1 MDPPAT
7 PTPSTRA
14 RWPSLSVRGT
24 LLLTIVVAVVLPAL
38 LVGGVDSWL
47 SRRTY
52 EPMIDR
58 NRGAV
63 MVLGAAVMT
72 EPAWTLS
79 EAGLQAAARRILDE
93 PSVCSVSVLD
103 LQPTRGPMTMS
114 LNRCPDATVGV
125 AREAPVQHE
134 GQQIARLRVVFDGG
148 EIDRVVAQRHDFMF
162 WLVAGQ
168 AALAL
173 LVPLGVLSLR
183 LLRPI
188 DHLKARASA
197 IVARTPLPQWPFDRA
212 DELGELADHLDDVH
226 QRSERLFEELET
238 KNAQLHQL
246 AMYDQLTGLP
256 NRRLFEDLFH
266 RHAALAQRT
275 GDAMALLFVDLDH
288 FKDVNDSHGHAAGDI
303 LLTTAAD
310 RLRGALRQGDVVCR
324 LGGDEFVV
332 LLAQAQPWEAVAQAA
347 RRLLAAVEAPFALP
361 GGDRVR
367 LSASIGI
374 ALLPHD
380 GDDLDTL
387 MRHADLAMYAAKDS
401 GRARYSFFHPDLRSS
416 LHERMAT
423 EAELVRAIEADE
435 LVLHYQPIVDAVTQQ
450 VRGLEALSRWQH
462 PSRGLLSPA
471 AFIGLAESTGL
482 IRELGRGSIERACAQ
497 MARWAAA
504 GPAAARVAVNLS
516 PLQLRDQ
523 QLPERVREALQRHG
537 IAPSALELELT
548 ETTVMAEGPATA
560 DVLAR
565 LRALGVHLV
574 LDDFGTGHSSLAV
587 LKRLRPDKLKID
599 RAFVRP
605 LPGGADDQ
613 ALIRAMVGMARALR
627 IEIVAEGVETP
638 EQRQALLDLGCRLQQ
653 GYLYGRPQP
662 PAERAPEWIERRDQ
676 ASAG

>member
-1 MDPPAT
+1 MSPPVPAPP
-7 PTPSTRA
+7 PTPR
-14 RWPSLSVRGT
+14 RWPALSLRGT
-24 LLLTIVVAVVLPAL
+24 VLLTIGVAVMLPAL
-38 LVGGVDSWL
+38 LVALVDTRL
-47 SRRTY
+47 SRDAFA
-52 EPMIDR
+52 PMVDR
-58 NRGAV
+58 NRSAV
-63 MVLGAAVMT
+63 LVLAAAVMT

-79 EAGLQAAARRILDE
+79 ERGLRAAAARILDE
-93 PSVCSVSVLD
+93 PSVCAVTVLD
-103 LQPTRGPMTMS
+103 LQPTRGPLTMS
-114 LNRCPDATVGV
+114 RNRCSEATPTV
-125 AREAPVQHE
+125 AREVAVQHE
-134 GQQIARLRVVFDGG
+134 GQQIARLRVLFDGG
-148 EIDRVVAQRHDFMF
+148 EVDRLVEQRHDFMF
-162 WLVAGQ
+162 WLVAVQ
-168 AALAL
+168 VALAL
-173 LVPLGVLSLR
+173 AVPLGVLSLR

-197 IVARTPLPQWPFDRA
+197 IVARTPLPDWPFGRA

-226 QRSERLFEELET
+226 QRSERLFDELET

-246 AMYDQLTGLP
+246 AMYDQLTALP
-256 NRRLFEDLFH
+256 NRRLFEELFH
-266 RHAALAQRT
+266 RHAALAQRS
-275 GDAMALLFVDLDH
+275 GEAMALLFVDLDH
-288 FKDVNDSHGHAAGDI
+288 FKDVNDSHGHAAGDV

-332 LLAQAQPWEAVAQAA
+332 LLAQAHPWEAVAQAA

-361 GGDRVR
+361 SGDRVR

-416 LHERMAT
+416 LRERMAT
-423 EAELVRAIEADE
+423 EAELVRAIDGDE

-450 VRGLEALSRWQH
+450 VLGLEALARWQH
-462 PSRGLLSPA
+462 PVRGLLSPA

-482 IRELGRGSIERACAQ
+482 IRDLGRWSIERACAQ
-497 MARWAAA
+497 MAAWRAA
-504 GPAAARVAVNLS
+504 GQPATGVAVNLS

-523 QLPERVREALQRHG
+523 QLPERVREALQRHDV
-537 IAPSALELELT
+537 PPDALELELT
-548 ETTVMAEGPATA
+548 ETTVMTEGATTA

-565 LRALGVHLV
+565 LRALGVRLV

-587 LKRLRPDKLKID
+587 LKRLRPDKVKID
-599 RAFVRP
+599 RAFIRP

-627 IEIVAEGVETP
+627 IEIIGEGVETP
-638 EQRQALLDLGCRLQQ
+638 AQRQALLDLGCRLQQ
-653 GYLYGRPQP
+653 GFLYGRPQP
-662 PAERAPEWIERRDQ
+662 AGAQAPARVDVADQ
-676 ASAG
+676 PAAD